1 MTDRSSRRGR
11 TKWFRPRLQSP
22 GECVDV
28 EKETAE
34 DEKKIKEELWK
45 EKQEALLLL
54 AKEAKDRRMK
64 KAEPPAA
71 EQKREAQEKEQWSD
85 AWTEA
90 EASEEEA
97 KRTEASKEE
106 AKRRQAKIRTKEKRA
121 ARKAKRF
128 LNEQKTKAALRTIEQ
143 SLRNQ
148 SWTPALESYAAD
160 LTRKHEGCRQHT
172 L

>member
-1 MTDRSSRRGR
+1 MIAMTDRSVRRGR

-64 KAEPPAA
+64 KSRMQDASF
-71 EQKREAQEKEQWSD
+71 RE
-85 AWTEA
+85 
-90 EASEEEA
+90 
-97 KRTEASKEE
+97 
-106 AKRRQAKIRTKEKRA
+106 
-121 ARKAKRF
+121 
-128 LNEQKTKAALRTIEQ
+128 
-143 SLRNQ
+143 SLGVFK
-148 SWTPALESYAAD
+148 PVL
-160 LTRKHEGCRQHT
+160 LPVVG
-172 L
+172 